1 MSKNKNCKRDSFEF
15 DTSIR
20 FHLFSRKQT
29 AKTFNWQF
37 WKWFFFSFVVC
48 NKNIIFSKFSIKRSI
63 DFQYNIVFALFIQC
77 ISIRSTRIKFKNS
90 IINLVDDLQNK
101 IIIADENQTIP
112 APFFLVNLKNILNE
126 NV

>member
-77 ISIRSTRIKFKNS
+77 ISIHSTRIKFTRIKP
-90 IINLVDDLQNK
+90 INLVDDLQNK
-101 IIIADENQTIP
+101 IIISDENQTIP
-112 APFFLVNLKNILNE
+112 APFSGRFKKYSR
-126 NV
+126 